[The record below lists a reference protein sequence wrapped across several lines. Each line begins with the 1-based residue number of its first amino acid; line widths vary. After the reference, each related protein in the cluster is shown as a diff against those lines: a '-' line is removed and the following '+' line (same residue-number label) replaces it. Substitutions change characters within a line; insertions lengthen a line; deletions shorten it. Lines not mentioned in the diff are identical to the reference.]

1 VRKNVVICCDGT
13 GNEFGDDNS
22 NVAKL
27 CQALIEDTSQ
37 VVYYHPGLGTMG
49 APAARNRLEE
59 YLSQAGGLLFG
70 NGLLSNIEDA
80 YRFLMDLYEDGDHI
94 YLFGFSRGAYT
105 VRGLAGVLHMFG
117 LPKKA
122 GKRVVSNAH

>member
-1 VRKNVVICCDGT
+1 LAALALLPRAAWLGLFEVDNGQLKATIIDASGWHRQRVRRRQC
-13 GNEFGDDNS
+13 
-22 NVAKL
+22 
-27 CQALIEDTSQ
+27 
-37 VVYYHPGLGTMG
+37 
-49 APAARNRLEE
+49 
-59 YLSQAGGLLFG
+59 GLLFG
-70 NGLLSNIEDA
+70 NALLSNIEDA